1 MHRWEPHSVGEWA
14 MQADVAVIGVGAMG
28 GMALWRLAAR
38 GARVIAFERFEPGH
52 DRGSSH
58 GESRIIRTAY
68 YEGPQYVPLVQDAF
82 TLWGQLERESGTSL
96 LTMTGALMIGR
107 PDGGLVAGTL
117 ASVRTHGLPHELLD
131 ADRMRA
137 RYPQHRLVSG
147 EVAVYEAAA
156 GLLRPEDAIRAAVQ
170 RAESLGATV
179 LRRTPVE
186 KVETGTQ
193 GVRVTAG
200 GRTYQAG
207 HAVVSVGAWLGGFL
221 PALQVPLTVERQV
234 VAWFPLRTPELYSP
248 QRCPVFMHETE
259 TGRYRYGFPSLDAT
273 TVKMAVHHEGTTT
286 SPDAVDRTAHP
297 QDLAPIQ
304 SFVREWLVG
313 VEPVAVRSQVC
324 MYTNTADAHFVVGP
338 LPGLSTVTVLGGF
351 SGHGFK
357 FAPVM
362 GDVAADLAL
371 QGRTD
376 YPIDLFEP
384 GRFAAGPPLHCDQ
397 ARQ

>member
-1 MHRWEPHSVGEWA
+1 MEEWA

-28 GMALWRLAAR
+28 SMALWRLASR
-38 GARVIAFERFEPGH
+38 GARVVSFERFEPGH
-52 DRGSSH
+52 ERGSSH

-68 YEGPQYVPLVQDAF
+68 YEGPQYVPLVQDAV
-82 TLWGQLERESGTSL
+82 TLWRQLERESGTSL

-107 PDGGLVAGTL
+107 PNGGLVAGTL
-117 ASVRTHGLPHELLD
+117 ASVREHGLAHQVLD
-131 ADRMRA
+131 ADRMCE

-147 EVAVYEAAA
+147 EVAVYEEAA
-156 GLLRPEDAIRAAVQ
+156 GFLRPEDAIRAAVR

-193 GVRVTAG
+193 GVRITAG

-221 PALQVPLTVERQV
+221 PGLQVPLTVERQV
-234 VAWFPLRTPELYSP
+234 AGWFPLRAPELYSP
-248 QRCPVFMHETE
+248 QLCPVFMHETA
-259 TGRYRYGFPSLDAT
+259 TGRYRYGFPTLDGT
-273 TVKMAVHHEGTTT
+273 SVKMAVHHEGTTT
-286 SPDAVDRTAHP
+286 SADEVDRTTHLE
-297 QDLAPIQ
+297 DLVSIQ

-313 VEPVAVRSQVC
+313 VEPVVVRSQVC
-324 MYTNTADAHFVVGP
+324 MYTNTPDAHFVVGP
-338 LPGLSTVTVLGGF
+338 LPGLSAVTVLGGF

-371 QGRTD
+371 QGRTE

-384 GRFAAGPPLHCDQ
+384 RRFAAGPPLHRDR

>member
-1 MHRWEPHSVGEWA
+1 

-28 GMALWRLAAR
+28 SMALWRLASR
-38 GARVIAFERFEPGH
+38 GARVVGFERFEPGH
-52 DRGSSH
+52 ERGSSH

-82 TLWGQLERESGTSL
+82 TLWGQLERESGTTL

-107 PDGGLVAGTL
+107 PDDGLVAGTL
-117 ASVRTHGLPHELLD
+117 TSVRTHGLAHELLD
-131 ADRMRA
+131 ADRMRE
-137 RYPQHRLVSG
+137 RYPQHRLASG
-147 EVAVYEAAA
+147 EVAVYEEAA
-156 GLLRPEDAIRAAVQ
+156 GFLRPEEAIRAAMR

-193 GVRVTAG
+193 GVRVMAG
-200 GRTYQAG
+200 GGTYQAR
-207 HAVVSVGAWLGGFL
+207 HAVVSMGAWLGGFL
-221 PALQVPLTVERQV
+221 PGQQVPLTVERQV
-234 VAWFPLRTPELYSP
+234 VGWFPLRAPELFSP

-259 TGRYRYGFPSLDAT
+259 TGRYRYGFPSLDGT

-286 SPDAVDRTAHP
+286 RADEVDRTAHP
-297 QDLAPIQ
+297 EDLAPIQ
-304 SFVREWLVG
+304 SFVRDQLIG

-324 MYTNTADAHFVVGP
+324 MYTNTPDAHFVVGP

-376 YPIDLFEP
+376 YPIDLFSP
-384 GRFAAGPPLHCDQ
+384 NRFAFGPPLHRDQ